1 MPGSRVRWA
10 LSTSL
15 ILGCAYSPPPV
26 PVSGDPAGLEK
37 LAGEWGGSYEGRDSG
52 RSGSIFFRLS
62 ADADTAH
69 GDVLMAP
76 TGLEHPGSE
85 TDRWTHLAPTV
96 APPLL
101 TIRFVRSEGSLVH
114 GQLDE
119 YNDPVC
125 GCLLKTTFTGRISGD
140 EIEGTFTTLHIETG
154 ERHGGT
160 WEVRR
165 TRVMPE
171 AELAAGPEATGAVS
185 PVDSIREPGLKGPDE
200 TNLIEQ
206 GRQLYAR
213 LGCAECHERVRDAR
227 VGPDLDAVA
236 DHRSFEWI
244 YHMILAPD
252 SMLANDAIAR
262 SLLADFA
269 FQMPDVGANPWEVLV
284 LYEYLVGAAPDDPP
298 PGDP

>member
-1 MPGSRVRWA
+1 
-10 LSTSL
+10 
-15 ILGCAYSPPPV
+15 
-26 PVSGDPAGLEK
+26 
-37 LAGEWGGSYEGRDSG
+37 
-52 RSGSIFFRLS
+52 
-62 ADADTAH
+62 
-69 GDVLMAP
+69 MAP

-85 TDRWTHLAPTV
+85 TDRWTHPAPTD

-114 GQLDE
+114 GQLAE

-154 ERHGGT
+154 VRHGGR

-165 TRVMPE
+165 TGATPDPRPPSE
-171 AELAAGPEATGAVS
+171 SEATEAVG
-185 PVDSIREPGLKGPDE
+185 PADSIPDPGLKGPDE
-200 TNLIEQ
+200 TDLVEQ
-206 GRQLYAR
+206 GRQLYVR
-213 LGCAECHERVRDAR
+213 LGCAECHDRVQDAR
-227 VGPDLDAVA
+227 VGPDLEAVA

-262 SLLADFA
+262 SLLSDFA
-269 FQMPDVGANPWEVLV
+269 FQMPDVGASPWEALV
-284 LYEYLVGAAPDDPP
+284 LYEYLVGTGPDDPP
-298 PGDP
+298 PGDPES